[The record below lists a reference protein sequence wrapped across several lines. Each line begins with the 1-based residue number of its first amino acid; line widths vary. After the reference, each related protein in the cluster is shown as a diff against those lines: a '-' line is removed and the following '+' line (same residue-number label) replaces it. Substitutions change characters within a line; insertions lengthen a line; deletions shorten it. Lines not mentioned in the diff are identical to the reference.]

1 MSFINSS
8 IDRVNEEYNSLM
20 AIFLIPLLLGAPF
33 YGVYYAFN
41 YKSIQTQDLVVQ
53 VCGNFEAYEN
63 NPPADK
69 WGPKLKLTKTEENN
83 LINLRVVSA
92 GKDKK
97 FYTSDDIIA
106 SRQKFK
112 SFSRLVGNKTK
123 DGVKNF
129 VKGLFD

>member
-1 MSFINSS
+1 
-8 IDRVNEEYNSLM
+8 M
-20 AIFLIPLLLGAPF
+20 AIFLIPVLLGLPF

-41 YKSIQTQDLVVQ
+41 YKSLQTQDLVVQ
-53 VCGNFEAYEN
+53 VVRDFETYEN

-69 WGPKLKLTKTEENN
+69 WGSTLKLTKTEEKN
-83 LINLRVVSA
+83 LINFQVVSA
-92 GKDKK
+92 GKDKV
-97 FYTSDDIIA
+97 FNTPDDMIA